1 MGALKGLIFLI
12 KGGISTM
19 KVKNFFVAGFVVVA
33 IFMAGTA
40 VFAGDKEICKK
51 QINKYLLMKMNDG
64 LLPGDEFNPYDF
76 KGVAAAAGEMLANES
91 GRTHSDNNHAA
102 ITKLVSGHLT
112 DIEEAAGKAAEG
124 SVESVGHSLRFLYLS
139 CKACHKVYQ
148 TEKRLRP

>member
-1 MGALKGLIFLI
+1 
-12 KGGISTM
+12 M

-33 IFMAGTA
+33 MFMVGTT
-40 VFAGDKEICKK
+40 VGFASDKEICAK
-51 QINKYLLMKMNDG
+51 QIDNYLKMKMNDG

-76 KGVAAAAGEMLANES
+76 EGVASAATEMLANEVT
-91 GRTHSDNNHAA
+91 RTHDDKNHAA
-102 ITKLVSGHLT
+102 ITKLVSVHLAN
-112 DIEEAAGKAAEG
+112 IEAAAGKAAEG